1 MSSELL
7 LSNRIVIN
15 KYYFLVQVVDL
26 KVCSTFPPSLSSAQ
40 PGGGAAAAPAAA
52 VAGGG
57 AGGQQ
62 DYSAAWAE
70 YYRQQA
76 AFYGPGGAPGQAA
89 TPQQGQQVTPTHTQ
103 LGQQVTHFIENCPVF
118 PDTLTSLHSHSLY
131 PRPSEPNPA
140 SLQPVRRVDRE
151 DCLHCSSRHIPSSS
165 LDFLNVFF
173 WV

>member
-1 MSSELL
+1 MLIL
-7 LSNRIVIN
+7 
-15 KYYFLVQVVDL
+15 
-26 KVCSTFPPSLSSAQ
+26 VCSTFPPSLFSAQ

>member
-1 MSSELL
+1 MSSDLFL
-7 LSNRIVIN
+7 YSRIVIN
-15 KYYFLVQVVDL
+15 KYYLW
-26 KVCSTFPPSLSSAQ
+26 STFPPSLLPSPSSAQ

-89 TPQQGQQVTPTHTQ
+89 TPQQGQQTHGPGG
-103 LGQQVTHFIENCPVF
+103 L
-118 PDTLTSLHSHSLY
+118 S
-131 PRPSEPNPA
+131 
-140 SLQPVRRVDRE
+140 
-151 DCLHCSSRHIPSSS
+151 LHCSSRHIPSSS